1 MRLYLS
7 LAQPKLRLNR
17 LKQSGIQQE
26 ATMNMASTKERTV
39 KRLVR
44 GQETAD
50 GDGVRLTRVIGT
62 HQMLQLDPF
71 LLLDDFRSDNP
82 DDYIGGFPPHPH
94 RGFETVTYLLAGQ
107 VAHKDNAGHAG
118 VLKAGGVQWMTAG
131 RGVVH
136 SEMPQQEQ
144 GLLAGFQLWVNL
156 PASHKMVEPR
166 YQEFDAASIPHEE
179 REQGVLLR
187 VVAGETSRGT
197 QGPVCEL
204 TTPVSYFDISMPAGS
219 RFAESLPEG
228 FNAFVYVV
236 EGEIGIGDQQV
247 EALSLAQLDQGEE
260 LVIEARSDSR
270 LLLVAGQ
277 PINEPIAR
285 RGPFVMN
292 NEAQLREAFDDYQAG
307 RF

>member
-1 MRLYLS
+1 M
-7 LAQPKLRLNR
+7 
-17 LKQSGIQQE
+17 
-26 ATMNMASTKERTV
+26 KERTV

-62 HQMLQLDPF
+62 HQLLQLDPF

-94 RGFETVTYLLAGQ
+94 RGFETVTYLLAGKVQ
-107 VAHKDNAGHAG
+107 HRDNAGHAG
-118 VLKAGGVQWMTAG
+118 VLEAGGVQWMTAG

-136 SEMPQQEQ
+136 SEMPQQEN

-166 YQEFDAASIPHEE
+166 YQEFDASSIPREE

-197 QGPVCEL
+197 RGPVSEL
-204 TTPVSYFDISMPAGS
+204 TTPVSYFDISLPAGS
-219 RFAESLPEG
+219 RFAETLPEG
-228 FNAFVYVV
+228 YNAFVYLV
-236 EGEIGIGDQQV
+236 EGEIGIGEQQV
-247 EALSLAQLDQGEE
+247 PPLSLAQLDQGEE
-260 LVIEARSDSR
+260 LVIEAREESR

>member
-1 MRLYLS
+1 MNTEVKTMRS
-7 LAQPKLRLNR
+7 
-17 LKQSGIQQE
+17 I
-26 ATMNMASTKERTV
+26 

-62 HQMLQLDPF
+62 HQLLQLDPF

-107 VAHKDNAGHAG
+107 VEHRDNAGHTG

-136 SEMPQQEQ
+136 SEMPMQEN

-156 PASHKMVEPR
+156 PSALKMTQPH
-166 YQEFDAASIPHEE
+166 YQEFDQGSIPQEV
-179 REQGVLLR
+179 RDGDVVVR
-187 VVAGETSRGT
+187 VIAGETSLGT
-197 QGPVCEL
+197 RGPVIDL
-204 TTPVSYFDISMPAGS
+204 ATPVSYFDITLPAGRCFS
-219 RFAESLPEG
+219 ESLPAG
-228 FNAFVYVV
+228 YNAFVYLI
-236 EGEIGIGDQQV
+236 EGEVTIDGTQLTGQ
-247 EALSLAQLDQGEE
+247 SLAQLGEGGAVE
-260 LVIEARSDSR
+260 IAAESSSR
-270 LLLVAGQ
+270 LLLVAGE

-292 NEAQLREAFDDYQAG
+292 NEAELTQAFEDYQAG

>member
-1 MRLYLS
+1 
-7 LAQPKLRLNR
+7 
-17 LKQSGIQQE
+17 
-26 ATMNMASTKERTV
+26 MASIKARNV
-39 KRLVR
+39 RRLVR

-50 GDGVRLTRVIGT
+50 GAGVRLTRVIGT
-62 HQMLQLDPF
+62 HQLLQLDPF

-94 RGFETVTYLLAGQ
+94 RGFETVTYLLAGK
-107 VAHKDNAGHAG
+107 VEHKDNAGHAG
-118 VLKAGGVQWMTAG
+118 VLEAGGVQWMTAG

-166 YQEFDAASIPHEE
+166 YQEFDAESIPREE

-197 QGPVCEL
+197 RGPVTEL
-204 TTPVSYFDISMPAGS
+204 TTPVSYFDISLPAGS
-219 RFAESLPEG
+219 RFAEPLPEG
-228 FNAFVYVV
+228 FNVFVYLI
-236 EGEIGIGDQQV
+236 EGEIGIGDQLV
-247 EALSLAQLDQGEE
+247 PPLALAHLGPGEE
-260 LVIEARSDSR
+260 VVIEARKESR
-270 LLLVAGQ
+270 LLLLAGQ
-277 PINEPIAR
+277 PLNEPIAR

-292 NEAQLREAFDDYQAG
+292 NETQLREAFDDYQAG

>member
-1 MRLYLS
+1 
-7 LAQPKLRLNR
+7 
-17 LKQSGIQQE
+17 
-26 ATMNMASTKERTV
+26 MASLKARNV
-39 KRLVR
+39 KRLVH

-50 GDGVRLTRVIGT
+50 GAGVRLTRVIGT
-62 HQMLQLDPF
+62 HQLLQLDPF

-94 RGFETVTYLLAGQ
+94 RGFETVTYLLAGK
-107 VAHKDNAGHAG
+107 VEHRDNAGHAG

-156 PASHKMVEPR
+156 PSSHKMVEPR
-166 YQEFDAASIPHEE
+166 YQEFDAESIPREE
-179 REQGVLLR
+179 REHGVLLR
-187 VVAGETSRGT
+187 VVAGETGRGT
-197 QGPVCEL
+197 RGPVTEL
-204 TTPVSYFDISMPAGS
+204 TTPVSYFDISLPAGS
-219 RFAESLPEG
+219 RFAEPLPEG
-228 FNAFVYVV
+228 FNAFVYLI
-236 EGEIGIGDQQV
+236 EGEVAIADRV
-247 EALSLAQLDQGEE
+247 VPPVALAQLGPGEE
-260 LVIEARSDSR
+260 VVIVARKESR
-270 LLLVAGQ
+270 LLLLAGQ
-277 PINEPIAR
+277 PLDEPIAR

>member
-1 MRLYLS
+1 
-7 LAQPKLRLNR
+7 
-17 LKQSGIQQE
+17 
-26 ATMNMASTKERTV
+26 MNSEVKTLRTV

-62 HQMLQLDPF
+62 HQLLQLDPF

-107 VAHKDNAGHAG
+107 VEHRDNAGHAG

-136 SEMPQQEQ
+136 SEMPMQEN

-156 PASHKMVEPR
+156 PAAQKMIKPH
-166 YQEFDAASIPHEE
+166 YQEFDQASIPQEV
-179 REQGVLLR
+179 RDDDVVVR
-187 VVAGETSRGT
+187 VIAGETSLGT
-197 QGPVCEL
+197 RGPVVDL
-204 TTPVSYFDISMPAGS
+204 ATPVTYLDITLPAGRS
-219 RFAESLPEG
+219 FSESLPDG
-228 FNAFVYVV
+228 YNTFVYLI
-236 EGEIGIGDQQV
+236 EGEVTIDDGTLTAQ
-247 EALSLAQLDQGEE
+247 SLAELGEG
-260 LVIEARSDSR
+260 EAVEITAASSSR
-270 LLLVAGQ
+270 LLLVAGE
-277 PINEPIAR
+277 PLNEPIAR

-292 NEAQLREAFDDYQAG
+292 NEAELTQAFEDYQAG